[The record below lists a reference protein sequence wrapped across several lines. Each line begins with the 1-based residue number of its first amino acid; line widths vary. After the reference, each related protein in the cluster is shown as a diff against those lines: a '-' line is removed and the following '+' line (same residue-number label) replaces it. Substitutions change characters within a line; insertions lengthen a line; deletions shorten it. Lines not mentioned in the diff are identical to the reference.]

1 MDLIS
6 LNMTIQI
13 EWKQLIICI
22 NSKDVYMH
30 MYTHAHVTD
39 SRQFQES
46 KKKKSCPSLSF
57 QVTTA

>member
-46 KKKKSCPSLSF
+46 KKKKVVQAWVF
-57 QVTTA
+57 K